1 MGRPWEHS
9 NQIEWDN
16 NGAQA
21 IGATAEF
28 FAGGT
33 TTPLVVYQDA
43 GEATPHPNPV
53 VADGHGR
60 WPLVVIPFV
69 ASYDVRVATAGGTQL
84 YYARE
89 LPNLDPIEASVD
101 SVDDTQ
107 LIQTG
112 QIIFEPKGGTLAGFV
127 RCNGRTIGSAASG
140 ASERANAD
148 TAALYEYNWNNFA
161 DAILPVTGGRGTS
174 AAADFAANK
183 PIALLDG
190 RSGTLRGTDDMGASA
205 AGLLGAAGFAT
216 GNATTGGSVCGANSH
231 TLTGAQLPV
240 TSITPAGSIGPIT
253 PAGSISQITPAGTI
267 SQITPSG
274 SVSAPTITVN
284 NGTSIGQF
292 APSAT
297 TIGAGGLQIA
307 ATTISATASAPAF
320 TGTPTT
326 PTFSGTP
333 TTPTFT
339 GTPVTPSFSGT
350 PASFGS
356 GAAHN
361 NVSKSIL
368 GTYRQKL

>member
-9 NQIEWDN
+9 NQIEWNN

-21 IGATAEF
+21 AGATATF

-33 TTPLVVYQDA
+33 TTPLTVYQDA
-43 GEATPHPNPV
+43 SESTPHPNPV
-53 VADGHGR
+53 VADGNGR

-84 YYARE
+84 YYSRE
-89 LPNLDPIEASVD
+89 LPNPDPIEASVD

-127 RCNGRTIGSAASG
+127 RCNGRTIGSASSG
-140 ASERANAD
+140 ATERANAD

-161 DAILPVTGGRGTS
+161 DAILPVTGGRGAS

-190 RSGTLRGTDDMGASA
+190 RSGVLRGTDDMGASA
-205 AGLLGAAGFAT
+205 AGLLGAASFAT
-216 GNATTGGSVCGANSH
+216 GNAITGGSVCGANGH
-231 TLTGAQLPV
+231 TLTSAQLPV
-240 TSITPAGSIGPIT
+240 TNVTPAGTISQIT
-253 PAGSISQITPAGTI
+253 PAGSISQITPAGSI
-267 SQITPSG
+267 GG
-274 SVSAPTITVN
+274 SVGINDSRTWA
-284 NGTSIGQF
+284 TSN
-292 APSAT
+292 ALYPSAGSPGG
-297 TIGAGGLQIA
+297 IGAGANVGLA
-307 ATTISATASAPAF
+307 ATQAVVVTGGSISATPSLS
-320 TGTPTT
+320 
-326 PTFSGTP
+326 FS
-333 TTPTFT
+333 

-350 PASFGS
+350 AASFGS